1 MSLYF
6 VSTGDGVE
14 YYHTEQDAIKSA
26 QEWIDEY
33 RTLPEWDE
41 AVDRVCW
48 GEVRQQT
55 REVTV
60 GDNDEFVDFILVD
73 VEPNPAATSDT
84 VPVRASE

>member
-6 VSTGDGVE
+6 VNTGDGIE
-14 YYHTEQDAIKSA
+14 YHDKEQDAIKSA
-26 QEWIDEY
+26 QDWIDEY

-73 VEPNPAATSDT
+73 VDQQPAAEHSLNNDGGN
-84 VPVRASE
+84 E